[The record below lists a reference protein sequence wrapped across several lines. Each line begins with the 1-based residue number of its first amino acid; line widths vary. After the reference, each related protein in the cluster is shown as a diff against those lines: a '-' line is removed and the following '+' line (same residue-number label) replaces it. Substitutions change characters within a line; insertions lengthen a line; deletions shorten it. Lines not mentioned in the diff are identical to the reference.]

1 MDALNIRRE
10 GRKRIVKEEQSGNAV
25 FAILQVLGKNDF
37 CDQLSLA
44 SWLSSLLQSLID
56 EQIAEL
62 ESLGYITLEDGRL
75 L

>member
-44 SWLSSLLQSLID
+44 SWLSSLLQSLI
-56 EQIAEL
+56 EL